1 MDEIRYVTGLVSIVI
16 PTYNQSE
23 FLRQAIDCIINQTY
37 GSWEA
42 IVVNNFSTDETI
54 SVVEGFNDR
63 RVSLINFS
71 NDGVI
76 ARSRNLAIS
85 RARGEFVAFLD
96 SDDLWEPTKLERSV
110 ERLKSGADLVCHAE
124 RWFGGDGPD
133 RIVQYGP
140 ASRATYDS
148 LLLNGNCIS
157 TSATV
162 VRHAVLAD
170 LGGFRDHHAFITTE
184 DYDLWLRIARAGF
197 KLEFIDDVLGSFR
210 RHQASAS
217 SAPMRHLHAE
227 LAIIE
232 DHFQANSP
240 RLDPSRRSRTAL
252 AYYAAGRACTRG
264 GFTREGF
271 ELFLKSLKL
280 NPRRLRAWVGLIVH
294 LAASSRR
301 RTVGASS

>member
-1 MDEIRYVTGLVSIVI
+1 
-16 PTYNQSE
+16 
-23 FLRQAIDCIINQTY
+23 
-37 GSWEA
+37 
-42 IVVNNFSTDETI
+42 
-54 SVVEGFNDR
+54 
-63 RVSLINFS
+63 
-71 NDGVI
+71 
-76 ARSRNLAIS
+76 
-85 RARGEFVAFLD
+85 
-96 SDDLWEPTKLERSV
+96 
-110 ERLKSGADLVCHAE
+110 
-124 RWFGGDGPD
+124 
-133 RIVQYGP
+133 
-140 ASRATYDS
+140 
-148 LLLNGNCIS
+148 
-157 TSATV
+157 
-162 VRHAVLAD
+162 
-170 LGGFRDHHAFITTE
+170 
-184 DYDLWLRIARAGF
+184 
-197 KLEFIDDVLGSFR
+197 LGSFR

-264 GFTREGF
+264 GFTREGL